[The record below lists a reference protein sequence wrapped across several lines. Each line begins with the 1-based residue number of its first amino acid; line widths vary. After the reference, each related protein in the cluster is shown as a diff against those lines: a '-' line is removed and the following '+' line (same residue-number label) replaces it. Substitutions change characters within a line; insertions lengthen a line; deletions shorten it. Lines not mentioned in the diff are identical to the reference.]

1 MKTSRLNQL
10 FRSRLIIIAVA
21 MLLFSCVLQGQTYR
35 LLKASNDPGGYADQ
49 DEVTNVLTSD
59 ELNSFK
65 FLSVTANLIGSK
77 DGQEFSLTC
86 IPGICQRA
94 HSTIPDFNAMG
105 SNWINTNPALEMVV
119 LDISDAEDINQI
131 TGVTNLLKQSSSVH
145 YLVLQTYP
153 KLYESAVPS
162 MYEARA
168 KELITPAIND
178 QLNALYNKGI
188 RVFLAAIKF
197 K

>member
-10 FRSRLIIIAVA
+10 LRSRLFIIMT
-21 MLLFSCVLQGQTYR
+21 MLLISCMLQGQTYR
-35 LLKASNDPGGYADQ
+35 LLKASNDPGGYVDR
-49 DEVTNVLTSD
+49 DEVTKVLTTD
-59 ELNSFK
+59 ELNSFN

-77 DGQEFSLTC
+77 DGQEFTLTC

-119 LDISDAEDINQI
+119 LDISNAEDINQM
-131 TGVTNLLKQSSSVH
+131 TGVANLLKQASSVH

-153 KLYESAVPS
+153 KLYESADPS

-168 KELITPAIND
+168 RELIAPAIND
-178 QLNALYNKGI
+178 QLSALYDKGI
-188 RVFLAAIKF
+188 RVFIAAIKF